1 MREASMSDRAV
12 ATTTAE
18 RRTFYDKLDPHALA
32 PLWEVLKGLVPP
44 EPRPRSVPHAWRYDE
59 VRPLLLEAGSLLT
72 AEEAERRVLV
82 LENPALRGQS
92 RIAGTM
98 YAGVQLVLPGETAPA
113 HRHTASALRLVL
125 ESAGGFTAVAGER
138 TAMQRGDFIITPSWA
153 WHDHG
158 NDGES
163 PVIWVDGLD
172 IALVNFF
179 EAGFG
184 QEHNAKQQQ
193 ITRPEGASLARY
205 GAGMVPLDPVSP
217 FGATSPIFSYP
228 YARSRAALTAL
239 AADGPA
245 DPHFGHTLRFA
256 NPLDGGWAMPTIA
269 TWLTHLP
276 KGFATE
282 ALRST
287 DAQAVVVLEGEI
299 EAEIGGETFR
309 LGENDVLAA
318 PGWVWRSFQASSDA
332 VLFSFSD
339 RSAQEKLAYWREER
353 R

>member
-1 MREASMSDRAV
+1 MQEAAIARAV
-12 ATTTAE
+12 SDD
-18 RRTFYDKLDPHALA
+18 RQTFYDKLDPHALA

-44 EPRPRSVPHAWRYDE
+44 EPRPKSAPHAWSYAQ
-59 VRPLLLEAGSLLT
+59 VRPLLLEAGALLS

-125 ESAGGFTAVAGER
+125 ESEGGFTAVAGER
-138 TAMQRGDFIITPSWA
+138 TIMRRGDFIITPSWA

-158 NDGES
+158 NDGDG

-184 QEHNAKQQQ
+184 QEHNDKHQE
-193 ITRPEGASLARY
+193 ITKPDGASLARF
-205 GAGMVPLDPVSP
+205 GSGLVPIEADSR

-228 YARSRAALTAL
+228 YDRSREAVTAFAAAG
-239 AADGPA
+239 APDS
-245 DPHFGHTLRFA
+245 HFGHALRYA
-256 NPLDGGWAMPTIA
+256 NPIDGGWAMPTIA
-269 TWLTHLP
+269 TWLTNLP
-276 KGFATE
+276 RGFETQAV
-282 ALRST
+282 RST
-287 DAQAVVVLEGEI
+287 DAQAMVVLEGEVV
-299 EAEIGGETFR
+299 AEIGDRTFT
-309 LGENDVLAA
+309 LGESDVLAI
-318 PGWVWRSFQASSDA
+318 PGWTWRRFRASSEA
-332 VLFSFSD
+332 ILFSFSD

>member
-1 MREASMSDRAV
+1 MAMPETVSNQRQA
-12 ATTTAE
+12 
-18 RRTFYDKLDPHALA
+18 FYDDLDPHALA
-32 PLWEVLKGLVPP
+32 PLWEVLRGLVPP
-44 EPRPRSVPHAWRYDE
+44 EPRPKSVAHAWPYAT
-59 VRPLLLEAGSLLT
+59 VRPLLLEAGALLT

-125 ESAGGFTAVAGER
+125 ESEGGFTVVAGER
-138 TAMQRGDFIITPSWA
+138 TPMRRGDFIITPSWA

-158 NDGES
+158 NDGAS

-184 QEHNAKQQQ
+184 QGYNDKRQQ
-193 ITRPEGASLARY
+193 ITQPEGAALARF
-205 GAGMVPLDPVSP
+205 GSGLLPLETASP

-228 YARSRAALTAL
+228 YERSRAALAAL
-239 AADGPA
+239 AAA
-245 DPHFGHTLRFA
+245 DAPDRHLGHTLRYA

-269 TWLTHLP
+269 TWLTSLP
-276 KGFATE
+276 QGFATE
-282 ALRST
+282 AVRST
-287 DAQAVVVLEGEI
+287 DAQALVVLEGEI
-299 EAEIGGETFR
+299 EAEVGDRTFT
-309 LGENDVLAA
+309 LGESDVLAI
-318 PGWVWRSFQASSDA
+318 PGWTWRRLRAARAA
-332 VLFSFSD
+332 VLFAFSD

>member
-1 MREASMSDRAV
+1 MSEAATAPAAADQRRA
-12 ATTTAE
+12 
-18 RRTFYDKLDPHALA
+18 FYDHLDPHALA
-32 PLWEVLKGLVPP
+32 PLWEVLRGLVPP
-44 EPRPRSVPHAWRYDE
+44 EPRPRSVAHAWSYAT
-59 VRPLLLEAGSLLT
+59 VRPLLLEAGALLS

-92 RIAGTM
+92 RVAGTM

-125 ESAGGFTAVAGER
+125 ESEGGFTAVAGER
-138 TAMQRGDFIITPSWA
+138 TTMRRGDLIITPSWA

-158 NDGES
+158 NDGDG

-184 QEHNAKQQQ
+184 QGYNDKRQQ
-193 ITRPEGASLARY
+193 ITRPDGASLARF
-205 GAGMVPLDPVSP
+205 GSGLLPLEAASP

-228 YARSRAALTAL
+228 YARSREAVTAL
-239 AADGPA
+239 AAAGAPER
-245 DPHFGHTLRFA
+245 HLGHTLRYA

-269 TWLTHLP
+269 TWLTYLP
-276 KGFATE
+276 QGFATE
-282 ALRST
+282 AVRST
-287 DAQAVVVLEGEI
+287 DAQAVVVLEGEVA
-299 EAEIGGETFR
+299 AEIGDRTFT
-309 LGENDVLAA
+309 LGESDVLAV
-318 PGWVWRSFQASSDA
+318 PGWTWRRFQAA
-332 VLFSFSD
+332 RETILFGFSD

>member
-1 MREASMSDRAV
+1 MQEAATAPAVSHDRRA
-12 ATTTAE
+12 
-18 RRTFYDKLDPHALA
+18 FYDRLDPHALA
-32 PLWEVLKGLVPP
+32 PLWEVLTGLVPP
-44 EPRPRSVPHAWRYDE
+44 EPRPKSVPYAWAYAR
-59 VRPLLLEAGSLLT
+59 VRPLLLEAGALLS

-125 ESAGGFTAVAGER
+125 ESDGGFTAVAGER
-138 TAMQRGDFIITPSWA
+138 TIMRRGDFIITPSWA

-158 NDGES
+158 NDGDG

-184 QEHNAKQQQ
+184 QGYNDKRQQ
-193 ITRPEGASLARY
+193 ITKPEGASLARF
-205 GAGMVPLDPVSP
+205 GAGLVPLEASSP

-228 YARSRAALTAL
+228 YDRSREAVTAL
-239 AADGPA
+239 AAEGAPDS
-245 DPHFGHTLRFA
+245 HFGHTLRYT
-256 NPLDGGWAMPTIA
+256 NPLNGGWAMPTIA
-269 TWLTHLP
+269 TWLTYLP
-276 KGFATE
+276 HGFETA
-282 ALRST
+282 AVRST
-287 DAQAVVVLEGEI
+287 DAQAIVVLEGEVV
-299 EAEIGGETFR
+299 AEIGDRSFT
-309 LGENDVLAA
+309 LGESDILAV
-318 PGWVWRSFQASSDA
+318 PGWTWRRFHASRAA
-332 VLFSFSD
+332 VLFGFSD
-339 RSAQEKLAYWREER
+339 RGAQEKLAYWREQR

>member
-1 MREASMSDRAV
+1 MQEALTAPAVSDDRRA
-12 ATTTAE
+12 
-18 RRTFYDKLDPHALA
+18 FYDRLDPHALA

-44 EPRPRSVPHAWRYDE
+44 EPRPKSVPHAWPYAE
-59 VRPLLLEAGSLLT
+59 VRPLLLEAGVLLS

-98 YAGVQLVLPGETAPA
+98 YAGVQLVLPRETAPA

-125 ESAGGFTAVAGER
+125 ESEGGYTAVAGER
-138 TAMQRGDFIITPSWA
+138 TTMRRGDFIITPSGA

-158 NDGES
+158 NDGAG

-184 QEHNAKQQQ
+184 QGHEDQRQEL
-193 ITRPEGASLARY
+193 TRPEGAALARF
-205 GAGMVPLDPVSP
+205 GSGLVPLEADSP

-228 YARSRAALTAL
+228 YDRSREAVRAL
-239 AADGPA
+239 AAAGAPDR
-245 DPHFGHTLRFA
+245 HLGHALRYA

-269 TWLTHLP
+269 TWLTYLP
-276 KGFATE
+276 QGFETAE
-282 ALRST
+282 LRST
-287 DAQAVVVLEGEI
+287 DAQAVVVLEGEVA
-299 EAEIGGETFR
+299 AEIGEATFT
-309 LGENDVLAA
+309 LGESDILAV
-318 PGWVWRSFQASSDA
+318 PGWTWRRFHASRA
-332 VLFSFSD
+332 AILFGRSD
-339 RSAQEKLAYWREER
+339 RSAQEKLAYWREQR

>member
-1 MREASMSDRAV
+1 MQEAATAPAVSDDRRA
-12 ATTTAE
+12 
-18 RRTFYDKLDPHALA
+18 FYDRLDPHALA

-44 EPRPRSVPHAWRYDE
+44 EPRPKSVPYAWPYAT
-59 VRPLLLEAGSLLT
+59 VRPLLLEAGALLS

-92 RIAGTM
+92 RIAGTV
-98 YAGVQLVLPGETAPA
+98 YAGVQLVLPGETASA

-125 ESAGGFTAVAGER
+125 ESDGGFTAVAGER
-138 TAMQRGDFIITPSWA
+138 TIMRRGDFIITPSWA

-158 NDGES
+158 NDGDG

-184 QEHNAKQQQ
+184 QGYNDKRQQ
-193 ITRPEGASLARY
+193 ITRPEGASLARF
-205 GAGMVPLDPVSP
+205 GTGLVPIEAGSP

-228 YARSRAALTAL
+228 YDRSRAAVTAL
-239 AADGPA
+239 AAAGAPDS
-245 DPHFGHTLRFA
+245 HFGHTLRYA

-269 TWLTHLP
+269 TWLTYLP
-276 KGFATE
+276 QGFETQAV
-282 ALRST
+282 RST
-287 DAQAVVVLEGEI
+287 DAQAVVVLEGEVV
-299 EAEIGGETFR
+299 AEIGDRTFT
-309 LGENDVLAA
+309 LGESDILAV
-318 PGWVWRSFQASSDA
+318 PGWVWRRYRASPDA
-332 VLFSFSD
+332 IVFSFSD

>member
-1 MREASMSDRAV
+1 MQEAATAPAVSKDRQA
-12 ATTTAE
+12 
-18 RRTFYDKLDPHALA
+18 FYDRLDPHALA

-44 EPRPRSVPHAWRYDE
+44 EPRPRSVAHAWAYDQ
-59 VRPLLLEAGSLLT
+59 VRPLLLEAGALLS

-125 ESAGGFTAVAGER
+125 ESEGGFTAVAGER
-138 TAMQRGDFIITPSWA
+138 TTMRRGDFIITPSWA

-158 NDGES
+158 NNGER

-184 QEHNAKQQQ
+184 QGYNDQRQQ
-193 ITRPEGASLARY
+193 ITRPEGTALARF
-205 GAGMVPLDPVSP
+205 GAGLVPLEAASP
-217 FGATSPIFSYP
+217 FGATSPIFCYP
-228 YARSRAALTAL
+228 YERSREAVTAL
-239 AADGPA
+239 AAAGAPDR
-245 DPHFGHTLRFA
+245 HFGHTLRYA

-269 TWLTHLP
+269 TWLTCLP
-276 KGFATE
+276 QGLETQAV
-282 ALRST
+282 RST
-287 DAQAVVVLEGEI
+287 DAQAIVVLEGEVV
-299 EAEIGGETFR
+299 AEIGGRSFPV
-309 LGENDVLAA
+309 GENDILAV
-318 PGWVWRSFQASSDA
+318 PGWTWRRFHASREA
-332 VLFSFSD
+332 ILFGFSD